1 MTYTSIPNQPL
12 IFNESD
18 QLLESCG
25 CGDNE
30 FEQLVD
36 FTDQLSF
43 QVRSSPCQDSI
54 RGGLITLQSWSEEGQ
69 YIIATNPTSLGFYSR
84 VFYPQQP
91 DKIVVVNIVVAE
103 ISGTLNVSVS
113 NGGTQSITVAGT
125 YSLVFNTDFLE
136 TNNYFSV
143 TISGSTFVG
152 SFNVTGV
159 TTMPHDMYLNLV
171 DANTLAYVDTI
182 APILT
187 ISGDTV
193 TANFELPELE
203 ECGKYRL
210 AISDYCANPCGQS
223 YVFNGLFAPS
233 NSGVP
238 GWTSNPLAGT
248 TDWTIDTNSA
258 SIELAENDASAL
270 ESVTELCEGV
280 EYTIAIQVDAI
291 QNARIRI
298 YVNGIIQAGSITAT
312 GLQTLTFTPAS
323 SGALWIVANQMTSTP
338 SSVEISRVTI
348 GVANQDA
355 TMSQYSHIL
364 SVGNYSGCEYF
375 KIEGCNGEGQFGF
388 DFGDSSFFPTI
399 RLQGRKLRPQY
410 QTDVDTFRYA
420 SGAWITPYADVQ
432 KKWTFAFSQLPEYV
446 LDFLSVA
453 VYFDN
458 LYINGQLYFPLD
470 GEFPEVAYNDAN
482 DLGELRIDLALKDN
496 KVRKTRCIG
505 TDAECLP
512 TIIDALAGDFI
523 ITEQDVVMQTQDG
536 DNMIVE

>member
-54 RGGLITLQSWSEEGQ
+54 RGGLITLQYWAEEGQ
-69 YIIATNPTSLGFYSR
+69 YIIATTPTSLGFYSR

-159 TTMPHDMYLNLV
+159 TTMPHDMYVNLV

-187 ISGDTV
+187 VSGDTV

-203 ECGKYRL
+203 ECGQFRL

-233 NSGVP
+233 NSGIP
-238 GWTSNPLAGT
+238 GWTSNPLTGT
-248 TDWTIDTNSA
+248 TDWTIDTNLA
-258 SIELAENDASAL
+258 SVELAENDASAL
-270 ESVTELCEGV
+270 ESVTELCAGV

-298 YVNGIIQAGSITAT
+298 YVNGVIQAGSIAAT

-323 SGALWIVANQMTSTP
+323 SGALWIVANQITSTP
-338 SSVEISRVTI
+338 SNVEISRVTI

-420 SGAWITPYADVQ
+420 SGSWITPYADIQ

-512 TIIDALAGDFI
+512 TIIDALSGDFI

-536 DNMIVE
+536 NNMIVE